1 MPKLTARWRWRRR
14 IAVALVT
21 LLVVVLGLL
30 LTGGVET
37 FEQAEV
43 ERAVAR
49 AYLTYAHQKAVS
61 ADCAHASENEDG
73 SEEWWCD
80 VQANDPLGAD
90 PCTADLIRG
99 QDGALTA
106 RITFCINVDG

>member
-1 MPKLTARWRWRRR
+1 MRR
-14 IAVALVT
+14 IAIALLVT
-21 LLVVVLGLL
+21 LLAVVLVVV

-43 ERAVAR
+43 ERSVAR

-61 ADCAHASENEDG
+61 ADCTHASENEDG

-80 VQANDPLGAD
+80 VHANDPLGTD
-90 PCTADLIRG
+90 PCTADLVRG
-99 QDGALTA
+99 QDGGLTA
-106 RITFCINVDG
+106 RITFCIDVDG